1 MAKRGRPRKV
11 KFELERDAAHS
22 VAGVVILVISILML
36 LSFFGQAA
44 GFGSFVQRVLN
55 RVFGWGAFLVPIVL
69 AFSGL
74 ILFRKIKWEII
85 QPRILTG
92 LVLFLF
98 SFIGSIHFFFNPG
111 TAKEEALLGQGGGIV
126 GYYIQLYLRDFLGPF
141 GAILIL
147 GSLGLVSVLIIFNA
161 SLDETLVLLGNVF
174 SWVGNF
180 FKNFVFRRTVKTVRG
195 FLGREPIETEVVGE
209 EGGKEV
215 ELSGS
220 SGRKDVDAAP
230 EQEEEGK
237 DPKQRRKDE
246 LVIVQATYTP
256 KGISEDASKEEQVE
270 QETALRH
277 ETVANVPEDAAKWEY
292 PPLDILQDIPPYE
305 KDQEKKKEEAQ
316 KIEDTLE
323 SFGIKARVVDVN
335 TGPTVTQYALEA
347 ASGTKLTK
355 ITTLHKDLAMALAS
369 TTGSVRIEAPIPG
382 ESLVGIEV
390 PNKKPATVGLKS
402 ILISES
408 MRASK
413 SPLSVSLGENV
424 SGRAQVADLA
434 RMPHVLIA
442 GATGSGK
449 SVLIHSF
456 ISSLLFR
463 TTPEE
468 VRLILADPKRVEL
481 SVYREIPHL
490 LTPVILDSDKML
502 PTLQWCVKEM
512 ERRYK
517 LFQNAGAK
525 DIDAYNEISG
535 FQALPKIVLVVDEL
549 ADLMAAAA
557 NEVEKAIVRL
567 AQMSRATGIHLV
579 LSTQRPSTD
588 VLTGLIK
595 ANVPCRIA
603 LNTTS
608 GVDSRVIMDQPGAEK
623 LLGRGDM
630 LYLPPEASSPR
641 RIQAPFIS
649 MMEIKSLV
657 EFLRKKTA
665 EEPEFEESLREA
677 QKEVTE
683 RRQMI
688 EEQNLEGLD
697 DELFSDAVEVV
708 CRHDRGSASLLQRK
722 LSIGYARAARLLDA
736 LEAKGVVGPKDG
748 SKPREL
754 LISDPSEVL

>member
-1 MAKRGRPRKV
+1 MGKRGRPRKV
-11 KFELERDAAHS
+11 KFELKNDTAQS
-22 VAGVVILVISILML
+22 IAGVVVLVVAILML

-44 GFGSFVQRVLN
+44 GVGSLLQRLLN
-55 RVFGWGAFLVPIVL
+55 RAFGWGSFLVPIVL

-74 ILFRKIKWEII
+74 ILFRKPKWKVA
-85 QPRILTG
+85 QPRVLTG

-98 SFIGSIHFFFNPG
+98 SFIGAVHFFFNPG
-111 TAKEEALLGQGGGIV
+111 TAKEEALLGQGGGML
-126 GYYIQLYLRDFLGPF
+126 GYLIQRYLRDFLGPF
-141 GAILIL
+141 GAVLIL
-147 GSLGLVSVLIIFNA
+147 GSVGLVSVLIIFNA
-161 SLDETLVLLGNVF
+161 SLDETLVFLGDAF
-174 SWVGNF
+174 SWVGDF
-180 FKNFVFRRTVKTVRG
+180 LKNFIFRRTIQMVRRL
-195 FLGREPIETEVVGE
+195 LGHETIETELVE
-209 EGGKEV
+209 EEEESSDSV
-215 ELSGS
+215 EEEEDST
-220 SGRKDVDAAP
+220 
-230 EQEEEGK
+230 QEERV
-237 DPKQRRKDE
+237 PKKEKKDE
-246 LVIVQATYTP
+246 LVVVKATYTP
-256 KGISEDASKEEQVE
+256 KGVSEESPQEEKKEQKTV
-270 QETALRH
+270 LRH
-277 ETVANVPEDAAKWEY
+277 ETVANLPNESKEWEY

-305 KDQEKKKEEAQ
+305 KDEKEKKDEAQ

-323 SFGIKARVVDVN
+323 SFGIKAQVVDVN
-335 TGPTVTQYALEA
+335 SGPTVTQYALEA

-369 TTGSVRIEAPIPG
+369 STGSVRIEAPIPG

-402 ILISES
+402 ILTSEP
-408 MRASK
+408 MGDSK
-413 SPLSVSLGENV
+413 SPLSVALGKNV
-424 SGRAQVADLA
+424 SGRPQVADLA

-481 SVYREIPHL
+481 SVYSDIPHL
-490 LTPVILDSDKML
+490 LTPVILDADKML
-502 PTLQWCVKEM
+502 PTLQWSVKEM

-525 DIDAYNEISG
+525 DIDSYNEISG

-557 NEVEKAIVRL
+557 NEVEKAVVRL

-595 ANVPCRIA
+595 ANIPCRVA

-649 MMEIKSLV
+649 MMEVKSMV
-657 EFLRKKTA
+657 EFLRKEAAA
-665 EEPEFEESLREA
+665 EEPDFEESLRKA

-697 DELFSDAVEVV
+697 DDLFPDAVEVV

>member
-1 MAKRGRPRKV
+1 MGKRGRPRKV

-22 VAGVVILVISILML
+22 IAAVAILALSILTL

-44 GFGSFVQRVLN
+44 GFGSMLQKLLN
-55 RVFGWGAFLVPIVL
+55 RVFGWGAFLVPFIL
-69 AFSGL
+69 ALSSL
-74 ILFRKIKWEII
+74 ILFRKLKWKII

-92 LVLFLF
+92 LVLFLL
-98 SFIGSIHFFFNPG
+98 SFDGTVHFFFSPAV
-111 TAKEEALLGQGGGIV
+111 AKEEALMGQGGGML
-126 GYYIQLYLRDFLGPF
+126 GYIIQKYLRTFLGPF

-147 GSLGLVSVLIIFNA
+147 ASFLLVSVLVIFNA
-161 SLDETLVLLGNVF
+161 SLDETLVFLGNVL
-174 SWVGNF
+174 SGIGRF
-180 FKNFVFRRTVKTVRG
+180 FENFVFRGTLKVVRK
-195 FLGREPIETEVVGE
+195 LIGREDDLEAEVVE
-209 EGGKEV
+209 GKEGSS
-215 ELSGS
+215 ELSYVGDDDEES
-220 SGRKDVDAAP
+220 EGEV
-230 EQEEEGK
+230 EEE
-237 DPKQRRKDE
+237 KQVEKVRRDD
-246 LVIVQATYTP
+246 LVVVQATYTP
-256 KGISEDASKEEQVE
+256 LGVEEDSEDVGEDVE
-270 QETALRH
+270 KAPLRH
-277 ETVANVPEDAAKWEY
+277 ETVANLPESKKEWEY
-292 PPLDILQDIPPYE
+292 PPLSILEDIPPYK
-305 KDQEKKKEEAQ
+305 KDQEEMKDEAQ

-323 SFGIKARVVDVN
+323 SFGIKANVADVKI
-335 TGPTVTQYALEA
+335 GPTVTQYALEA

-369 TTGSVRIEAPIPG
+369 STGSVRIEAPIPG
-382 ESLVGIEV
+382 KSLVGIEV

-402 ILISES
+402 VLTSEA
-408 MRASK
+408 MKK
-413 SPLSVSLGENV
+413 SSSVLSVALGKNV
-424 SGRAQVADLA
+424 SGRPQVADLA

-456 ISSLLFR
+456 ICSLLFR

-481 SVYREIPHL
+481 SIYREIPHL

-502 PTLQWCVKEM
+502 PTLDWAVEEM

-517 LFQNAGAK
+517 LFQDAGAK
-525 DIDAYNEISG
+525 DIDSYNEISG

-557 NEVEKAIVRL
+557 NEVEKAVVRL
-567 AQMSRATGIHLV
+567 AQMSRATGVHLV

-595 ANVPCRIA
+595 ANIPCRIA

-608 GVDSRVIMDQPGAEK
+608 GVDSRVIIDQPGADK

-630 LYLPPEASSPR
+630 LYLPPEASTPK

-649 MMEIKSLV
+649 LIEIKALV
-657 EFLRKKTA
+657 DFLREEME
-665 EEPEFEESLREA
+665 EEPEFEESLQEA
-677 QKEVTE
+677 QEKISQ
-683 RRQMI
+683 RNKLA
-688 EEQNLEGLD
+688 EEENLEGLS
-697 DELFSDAVEVV
+697 DELFPDAVEVV

-754 LISDPSEVL
+754 LVSDPSEVL